1 MLLTIAGKE
10 VEVLFGTRFVREL
23 DKRYTIN
30 LNGAEFGFGLNKA
43 SFYMSQRSPVGLADL
58 IECGTRTSKRFKP
71 TTEQIEA
78 FIDEQDDLEDL
89 FMAINEELLESNI
102 TKKQWAEIAMEMEPQ
117 TKED

>member
-1 MLLTIAGKE
+1 MLLTIADKE

-58 IECGTRTSKRFKP
+58 IECGTRTAKRFKP

-78 FIDEQDDLEDL
+78 FIDEQEDLEEL
-89 FMAINEELLESNI
+89 FATINEELLESNV
-102 TKKQWAEIAMEMEPQ
+102 TKKQWAEIAAEMGPQ
-117 TKED
+117 KS